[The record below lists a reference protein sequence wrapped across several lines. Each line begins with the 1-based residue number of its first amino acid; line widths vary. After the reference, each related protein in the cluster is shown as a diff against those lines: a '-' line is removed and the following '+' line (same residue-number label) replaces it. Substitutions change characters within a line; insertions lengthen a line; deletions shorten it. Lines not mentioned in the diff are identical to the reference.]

1 MGPQSFGGTNIRS
14 LRLRGSSGAN
24 GCRCSRRLPGSYFG
38 SVTRYIEQEAT
49 PDESKLA
56 EPAERMRM
64 MRRRRRVQGLRE
76 LRLVVPD
83 ARSEAV
89 RNRIAAQVAELSPQS
104 EREALLWIEAVSEF
118 DGDEPR

>member
-1 MGPQSFGGTNIRS
+1 MEN
-14 LRLRGSSGAN
+14 
-24 GCRCSRRLPGSYFG
+24 
-38 SVTRYIEQEAT
+38 
-49 PDESKLA
+49 KLA
-56 EPAERMRM
+56 EPAERMRT
-64 MRRRRRVQGLRE
+64 MRRRRRAQGLRE

-89 RNRIAAQVAELSPQS
+89 RNRIAAQIAELSPDS